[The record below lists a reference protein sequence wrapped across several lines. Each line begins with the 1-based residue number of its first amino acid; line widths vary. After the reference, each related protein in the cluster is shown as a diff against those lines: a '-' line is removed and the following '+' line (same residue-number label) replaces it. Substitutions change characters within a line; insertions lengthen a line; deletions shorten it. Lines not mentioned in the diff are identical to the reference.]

1 MIRKIQIVFVLSM
14 GVIAGVMLA
23 QTEADFSGWMKGV
36 AAANKGVKGGIAA
49 KDALLVMDAAAKALG
64 QPLPSLTAEEAQ
76 VHIDRLRASFT
87 ADDAAADALVDE
99 HA

>member
-1 MIRKIQIVFVLSM
+1 MSIQNVTAKIEPA
-14 GVIAGVMLA
+14 IALLILA
-23 QTEADFSGWMKGV
+23 QSLTGV
-36 AAANKGVKGGIAA
+36 GGIAA

-64 QPLPSLTAEEAQ
+64 QPLPSLTVDEAQ